1 MSERRPRIL
10 LLTPWAPIPTDAG
23 SRRVWTACRL
33 LKDRY
38 DFHLLTF
45 LRPGGDDP
53 KQSAAVMLGQEKLY
67 FPDLFQSIRN
77 VALPSNYF
85 PRTEEG
91 LELPREIAGFYSP
104 DMSFAVKKAIRE
116 LKPDL
121 VHIEF
126 DLMAPYV
133 RAVKSEVPA
142 LPCILTHHDLSAL
155 SLFSSYFR
163 EMSGWNKWRRLGDWR
178 KRLTA
183 TRDLCRR
190 FDAVITVSE
199 ADRRRMGRWVSAKR
213 VYSVPTGV
221 DLEHFSGGPLRAE
234 REPDSLAYVG
244 HYPHY
249 PNEEAVLRFAA
260 QAWPRIKAARPKA
273 KFYVV
278 GSGPT
283 NRILGLSEQDPSIIV
298 TGTVADVKPY
308 EARAMVIVAPLRL
321 GYGIKG
327 KILEAMAM
335 GTPVVSSACAN
346 EAVGAAGGRH
356 ILIADSPGKF
366 ARDTVK
372 LLTDEDLWRRI
383 SAEGRSFVERNHD
396 WAVRANGIGEVYR
409 AFSA

>member
-1 MSERRPRIL
+1 MSERKLQIL

-33 LKDRY
+33 LKGRY

-45 LRPGGDDP
+45 LRPDGEDP
-53 KQSAAVMLGQEKLY
+53 KQSAAAMLGQEKLY
-67 FPDLFQSIRN
+67 FPGLFQSIRN
-77 VALPSNYF
+77 VALPSSYH
-85 PRTEEG
+85 PCTEEG

-104 DMSFAVKKAIRE
+104 DMSLAVKKAIRE
-116 LKPDL
+116 LQPDL

-133 RAVKSEVPA
+133 RAAKSEAPA

-163 EMSGWNKWRRLGDWR
+163 EMSGWKKWRRLGDWR
-178 KRLTA
+178 RRLTA

-199 ADRRRMGRWVSAKR
+199 SDRRRMGRWIPVER
-213 VYSVPTGV
+213 VFSVPTGV
-221 DLEHFSGGPLRAE
+221 DLEHFSGGLPRSE
-234 REPDSLAYVG
+234 REPDSLVYVG

-260 QAWPRIKAARPKA
+260 QTWPLIKAARPKA
-273 KFYVV
+273 RFYVV

-283 NRILGLSEQDPSIIV
+283 KKIFELSEKDPSIIV
-298 TGTVADVKPY
+298 TGTVPDVKPY
-308 EARAMVIVAPLRL
+308 EARAMALIAPLKL

-327 KILEAMAM
+327 KILEALAM
-335 GTPVVSSACAN
+335 GTPVVSSSSAN
-346 EAVGAAGGRH
+346 EAIGAADGRH
-356 ILIADSPGKF
+356 LLLADS
-366 ARDTVK
+366 
-372 LLTDEDLWRRI
+372 
-383 SAEGRSFVERNHD
+383 
-396 WAVRANGIGEVYR
+396 
-409 AFSA
+409 